1 MAQVKKGDTVKINY
15 RGLLDDGTLFDAN
28 EEGEPLEVK
37 VGEGTLIPGIESALE
52 GMSVGDTKKISLA
65 AEEAYGPYRDDLCIE
80 IDRDR
85 LDAEIKIEVGQ
96 PVQIKNAGEINV
108 VGHFKEVK
116 EETVVVDAN
125 HPLAGKNLTFH
136 IELVEIG

>member
-28 EEGEPLEVK
+28 EEGESLEVK
-37 VGEGTLIPGIESALE
+37 VGEGNLIPGIESALE
-52 GMSVGDTKKISLA
+52 GMSVGDTKKISLV

-136 IELVEIG
+136 IELVEIS

>member
-15 RGLLDDGTLFDAN
+15 RGLLEDGTLFDAN
-28 EEGEPLEVK
+28 DDGEPLEVK
-37 VGEGTLIPGIESALE
+37 VGEGNLIPGIESALE
-52 GMSVGDTKKISLA
+52 GMSIGDRKKVDLS
-65 AEEAYGPYRDDLCIE
+65 AEDAYGSYRDDLCIE
-80 IDRDR
+80 IDRER
-85 LDAEIKIEVGQ
+85 LDSEIQIEVGQ

-116 EETVVVDAN
+116 DETVVIDAN
-125 HPLAGKNLTFH
+125 HPLAGKNLVFE